1 MSGISTHV
9 LDTSLGVPAGGIQVT
24 LEREAPEDYA
34 VPWVHCAT
42 GTTDADGRCRP
53 LLAEEKVKAG
63 TYRLHFA
70 TGAYF
75 RALEQPE
82 FYPEVVIAFA
92 VAADAASCHVPLLL
106 SPFGYTTYR
115 GS

>member
-9 LDTSLGVPAGGIQVT
+9 LDTSLGMPAAGVQVL
-24 LEREAPEDYA
+24 LEREAPDDYA

-42 GTTDADGRCRP
+42 GTTDADGRCAA
-53 LLAEEKVKAG
+53 LLAADKVKAG
-63 TYRLHFA
+63 THRLHFA

-75 RALEQPE
+75 ASLGQPA
-82 FYPEVVIAFA
+82 FYPEVVIAFE
-92 VAADAASCHVPLLL
+92 VGADGASYHVPLLL